1 MAPKTKGIKN
11 DAASMGNNR
20 AADGQEIDS
29 NPKSTPL
36 GTPGDLVTPDMK
48 KYQAMLGSNPS
59 SRVFA
64 TLAELYRKQGMYDEA
79 IGLCLKGLVHH
90 PDYLS
95 GRVVLGLAYFDK
107 GMIRDAA
114 EELERVVSAKPDHLM
129 AARALG
135 DVMLADGNN
144 DRAEYYFNRVL
155 SLAPDDQDVARKL
168 ESLTNRPGTEVPQ
181 QPTADGAAPAVPVPS
196 PDEIIEGEG
205 LEIVEGGGSTTGES
219 MDAHIIRE
227 ISETLE
233 TVGTDLSVD
242 EMSEILVKADQE
254 DRRSKRTPV
263 HPPGAGTKPERDAPA
278 AATGL
283 PPLYYAIER
292 LQIGIVITDLDGTVH
307 YANRA
312 VSQSHGWAKDD
323 PIGRSISDF
332 FPPGIFQPMTMHEIL
347 DKKSLAKD
355 TVNVR
360 KDGSIFPVRIT
371 YDIVEGESKEPV
383 YIIVGID
390 DLSRHKDVDE
400 DLWQLS
406 IKDAESGL
414 YNRRYFLSKI
424 AEETKRAERI
434 GYPLC
439 LMVISV
445 DNFKS
450 YQAADRP
457 RKGQRVAAEIGKIAR
472 QSIRKEFDS
481 AYRLTEEEF
490 AVILLTAT
498 DQKALI
504 VAQRLREKISKRL
517 PGIEIG
523 IGTAS
528 SEDHR
533 SIEGLIGAAEKAIR
547 R

>member
-1 MAPKTKGIKN
+1 MAPKTKGSKSDTADRQN
-11 DAASMGNNR
+11 SR
-20 AADGQEIDS
+20 AAGSQDIGS
-29 NPKSTPL
+29 NPGNTPL
-36 GTPGDLVTPDMK
+36 GTPGDLITPEIK

-79 IGLCLKGLVHH
+79 IGLCLKGLGHH

-107 GMIRDAA
+107 GMLRDAA

-144 DRAEYYFNRVL
+144 ERAEYYFNRVL
-155 SLAPDDQDVARKL
+155 SLAPDDPDVARKL
-168 ESLTNRPGTEVPQ
+168 ESLTNRPGTEVPP

-205 LEIVEGGGSTTGES
+205 LEIIESGGLSPGETAETHNEGG
-219 MDAHIIRE
+219 
-227 ISETLE
+227 ETLQAA
-233 TVGTDLSVD
+233 GD
-242 EMSEILVKADQE
+242 EPAIDVLPDMLVKTERE
-254 DRRSKRTPV
+254 DRRSKGPRV
-263 HPPGAGTKPERDAPA
+263 HQPDAGAKPEGDAPA
-278 AATGL
+278 VATGL
-283 PPLYYAIER
+283 PPLYHAIGR
-292 LQIGIVITDLDGTVH
+292 LQIGIVITDLDGAVH

-312 VSQSHGWAKDD
+312 VSESHGWAEED
-323 PIGRSISDF
+323 PIGRNISDF

-360 KDGSIFPVRIT
+360 KDGSVFPVRIT
-371 YDIVEGESKEPV
+371 YDIVEGESGEPA

-390 DLSRHKDVDE
+390 DLSRHKNVDE

-414 YNRRYFLSKI
+414 YNRRHFLSKI

-439 LMVISV
+439 LMVITV

-504 VAQRLREKISKRL
+504 VAQRLREKITKRL

-523 IGTAS
+523 IGTATS
-528 SEDHR
+528 KDHR